1 MSDTE
6 EAPSHEETQEFETR
20 RAPPENEA
28 KLAMEEA
35 KVRKAERIQQ
45 EIAEFEEQRKEEKA
59 KEEEELQQL
68 RERREQRKIERAE
81 EEERLTKLR
90 MEEDVRRRQE
100 ERERQA
106 RKLEEEQKR
115 KEERERRRKEQEDR
129 LKLCRRPNFVITKKA
144 DGGEEEAEQK
154 AEDLQKSKEQLEE
167 EKRAIL
173 AQRIQE
179 LKLDGLKSDGL
190 IQKAKELHEHLHKLM
205 GEQYDLEDKFKRQQY
220 DMIELTERARSMNK
234 GRGNRSTMGVKIDE
248 SFDRLADKF
257 INAPPKIQICS
268 KYERHTD
275 NRSYGDRM
283 QLFEEFSKPK
293 PPPEIIRHGKGGQTS
308 GAEDGEEGG
317 EEE

>member
-6 EAPSHEETQEFETR
+6 EAPTHEETQEV
-20 RAPPENEA
+20 PENEA

-68 RERREQRKIERAE
+68 RERREQRKVERAE

-90 MEEDVRRRQE
+90 VEEDIRRRQE

-190 IQKAKELHEHLHKLM
+190 IQKAKDLHEKLHKLM

-293 PPPEIIRHGKGGQTS
+293 PPPEIIRHGKGGTS

-317 EEE
+317 AEEE